1 MLRFPEQ
8 YERVHFPSG
17 RLYRIPFNGVKLT
30 VIATLDTDDKGIT
43 WEHVSVSLKH
53 RIPTWQELKFI
64 KMLFWDPED
73 EVIQFFPPVGV
84 HQRSQKLPAPLAAD
98 QRRST
103 LEEKVMR
110 KTEAVWHKFP
120 EETPPEGVQ
129 ILVTWKGE
137 NNSFEVTL
145 GFWKFDKFTGGTFSH
160 PYDWVATPIAWAE
173 LPEPYKPD

>member
-8 YERVHFPSG
+8 YERVHFPSR

-73 EVIQFFPPVGV
+73 EVLQFFPPQSEYINV
-84 HQRSQKLPAPLAAD
+84 HKNCLHLWRPINVDLP
-98 QRRST
+98 
-103 LEEKVMR
+103 
-110 KTEAVWHKFP
+110 
-120 EETPPEGVQ
+120 
-129 ILVTWKGE
+129 WKKK
-137 NNSFEVTL
+137 S
-145 GFWKFDKFTGGTFSH
+145 
-160 PYDWVATPIAWAE
+160 
-173 LPEPYKPD
+173 

>member
-8 YERVHFPSG
+8 YEHVQFMTG
-17 RLYRIPFNGVKLT
+17 RLYRIPFDGIKLT
-30 VIATLDTDDKGIT
+30 VIATLDTDDNGIT

-73 EVIQFFPPVGV
+73 EVLQFFPPQSEYINFHKNCLHLWRPINVD
-84 HQRSQKLPAPLAAD
+84 LPW
-98 QRRST
+98 
-103 LEEKVMR
+103 R
-110 KTEAVWHKFP
+110 KKSWHKFP
-120 EETPPEGVQ
+120 EETPPEGVR

-137 NNSFEVTL
+137 DNSFEVTP
-145 GFWKFDKFTGGTFSH
+145 GVWKFDKFTGGTFSH
-160 PYDWVATPIAWAE
+160 PYDWLATPIAWAE